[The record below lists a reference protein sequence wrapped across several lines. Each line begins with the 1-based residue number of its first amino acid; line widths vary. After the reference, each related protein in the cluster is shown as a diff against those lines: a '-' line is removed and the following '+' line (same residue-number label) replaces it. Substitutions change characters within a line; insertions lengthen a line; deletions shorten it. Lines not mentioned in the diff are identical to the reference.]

1 MPRLWGASCQGASD
15 LPLPYLWLHK
25 VSCYASITEATKGGA
40 VMMLLLALALVVGC
54 AAMVVVLGAL
64 S

>member
-1 MPRLWGASCQGASD
+1 M
-15 LPLPYLWLHK
+15 WLHK